1 MLLPLT
7 LVLLLQTLH
16 GQQLNLY
23 SEEESYEDTY
33 EVNPYE
39 PPGSRSEE
47 TVSENLLKLEKHSST
62 DHKVMMDLMG
72 KMSKS
77 LDKLESRL
85 AVVER
90 EVKRPNDEAT
100 NKLSNCS

>member
-1 MLLPLT
+1 
-7 LVLLLQTLH
+7 
-16 GQQLNLY
+16 
-23 SEEESYEDTY
+23 
-33 EVNPYE
+33 
-39 PPGSRSEE
+39 
-47 TVSENLLKLEKHSST
+47 
-62 DHKVMMDLMG
+62 MMGLMG